1 MSCGRSGD
9 FFGVLRN
16 KRSKP
21 PISVIRSARA
31 RAFRR
36 VLRVS
41 RSAYLFRLAASR
53 GFASSTRFFTS
64 RGGGALLN
72 AMPRFCLIWNLSGP
86 PGHSARFL
94 TASGLTHSLLRSCD
108 DVAAKTRSEEHT
120 SELQSREN
128 IVCRLLLE

>member
-1 MSCGRSGD
+1 
-9 FFGVLRN
+9 
-16 KRSKP
+16 
-21 PISVIRSARA
+21 
-31 RAFRR
+31 
-36 VLRVS
+36 LRVS

-108 DVAAKTRSEEHT
+108 DVAAKTAVGAASATPTIRDRIDLGLIIT
-120 SELQSREN
+120 SRTPT
-128 IVCRLLLE
+128 